1 MRNNIEAERA
11 RIRMTKEE
19 LANVLGISQKTYG
32 NYIDSKTS
40 IPSSV
45 LLKMANLFDVS
56 TDYLLEETERVFV
69 ASEQ

>member
-11 RIRMTKEE
+11 RMRMTKED
-19 LANVLGISQKTYG
+19 LSNYLGVSYKTYY

-45 LLKMANLFDVS
+45 LLKMAKLFGVS
-56 TDYLLEETERVFV
+56 TDYLLEEVEMDE
-69 ASEQ
+69 SK